1 MYPGSPVGIGTR
13 HFGST
18 VRTFNIVPRPVWS
31 AGCTVMT
38 PPGVRVASRR
48 RGWTRPGV
56 GGRARRQ
63 SGRVASGPS
72 VRAGSRGPIWRR
84 LGGAAVSA
92 WCGPGATS
100 QSSICVRKNIND
112 DAITMRFGNARRGR
126 RSGSSAANAAAGSH
140 RTAHASRSASGTPRS
155 RFVHAHA
162 RVAGLALTIL
172 NSALDRR
179 WRRRRRQWPRH
190 SDRGRLEGRT
200 GGVSFDGGPRT
211 PTRGV
216 SRHLSS

>member
-1 MYPGSPVGIGTR
+1 MRRAVAGGPDPVSGGGPVGNRVGW
-13 HFGST
+13 
-18 VRTFNIVPRPVWS
+18 PR
-31 AGCTVMT
+31 
-38 PPGVRVASRR
+38 
-48 RGWTRPGV
+48 
-56 GGRARRQ
+56 
-63 SGRVASGPS
+63 

-84 LGGAAVSA
+84 PGGAAVSA
-92 WCGPGATS
+92 LRGDRRALGGAGCGPGATS
-100 QSSICVRKNIND
+100 QSSNRVRKNIK
-112 DAITMRFGNARRGR
+112 TMRFGNAR

-140 RTAHASRSASGTPRS
+140 RTAHASRSASGTPRA

-179 WRRRRRQWPRH
+179 WRMRRRQWPRH

-216 SRHLSS
+216 SRLLSS

>member
-1 MYPGSPVGIGTR
+1 MSGGGPVGNRVGWPR
-13 HFGST
+13 
-18 VRTFNIVPRPVWS
+18 VRPSVPP
-31 AGCTVMT
+31 AA
-38 PPGVRVASRR
+38 GVRFGAGWAARPSPRALRGDRR
-48 RGWTRPGV
+48 
-56 GGRARRQ
+56 A
-63 SGRVASGPS
+63 
-72 VRAGSRGPIWRR
+72 
-84 LGGAAVSA
+84 LGGA